1 MKDLTKV
8 LFWYGPVELATGPFK
23 KLNGPLIFFMQRT
36 IQDFH
41 VKNNFIDIFKYSDI
55 LLDILSH
62 TLRCINPYFE
72 TYSSCPNNR
81 GGTVEMSCAGNQKI
95 LTTFKGA
102 QGGSLF

>member
-8 LFWYGPVELATGPFK
+8 LFWYGLFELARGPFK
-23 KLNGPLIFFMQRT
+23 KLNGPLDHLIFFMQRT

-62 TLRCINPYFE
+62 TLRYINSYFE
-72 TYSSCPNNR
+72 TYY
-81 GGTVEMSCAGNQKI
+81 GTYYSI
-95 LTTFKGA
+95 LLSNTQPYFLTYFA
-102 QGGSLF
+102 II